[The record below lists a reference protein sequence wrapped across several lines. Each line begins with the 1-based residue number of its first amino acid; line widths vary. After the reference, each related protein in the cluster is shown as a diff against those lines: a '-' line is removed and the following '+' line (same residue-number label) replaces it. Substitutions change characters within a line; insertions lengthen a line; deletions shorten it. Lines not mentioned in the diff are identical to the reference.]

1 MLKLFKGM
9 FGERFFENTAF
20 LFTRWSYAK
29 KDVRTRIQN
38 NDTEAEKKKSFNEHL
53 AEKGICTPKKPL

>member
-9 FGERFFENTAF
+9 FGDKFFENTAF

-29 KDVRTRIQN
+29 KDVRNRIKT
-38 NDTEAEKKKSFNEHL
+38 NDTEDER
-53 AEKGICTPKKPL
+53 